1 MSYNKV
7 EQVNRAIAGTVYN
20 LAFDVGRPEEI
31 NIHSLTANKPLC
43 WMVPRPY
50 TAEPIFENN
59 RLFDVHEVELFF
71 IKQGKMSNDNV
82 ENFQLIKDCDELAK
96 EFSITLKDFAESN
109 GIDVRAFKYSPI
121 YFNAA
126 KNLFCGVLL
135 NYTLEMPD
143 DFDYCE

>member
-7 EQVNRAIAGTVYN
+7 EQVNRAIAATVPTLVFN
-20 LAFDVGRPEEI
+20 VGRPEEI
-31 NIHSLTANKPLC
+31 NIHSGTADKPLC

-50 TAEPIFENN
+50 SAEPIANNN
-59 RLFDVHEVELFF
+59 RLYDLHEVEIFF
-71 IKQGKMSNDNV
+71 IKQGKMSNDNA

-96 EFSITLKDFAESN
+96 EFSIAMKDFAESN
-109 GIDVRAFKYSPI
+109 EINVRGFRYSPI

-135 NYTLEMPD
+135 NYTLEMAD
-143 DFDYCE
+143 DFVYCE